1 MKSCKFYSEPKSLK
15 SLIVG
20 VLFTI
25 SLACPQIYGE
35 SGSDSLSLLVVT
47 GGPTLRYHID
57 LVPSSFYT
65 LFEGYDNISWDHA
78 SSDEAAFQSDK
89 LTNYDILVMYNRS
102 DSLSEKSKQ
111 CLKAFVESGKGV
123 VILHHALGSY
133 NDWNWWWQDV
143 VGGKYQM
150 KDAENFSKSDYKLNE
165 NIGAYPVENH
175 PITKAIGS
183 FHLKDETYKKLW
195 ISPKVKVLYKTDNPS
210 SDGPIAWISPYSS
223 SRVVVI
229 QPGHANLAHK
239 NKSYRLLVYNA
250 IIWSGG
256 RSE

>member
-47 GGPTLRYHID
+47 GGSTLRYHID

-65 LFEGYDNISWDHA
+65 LFEGYDNISCDHA

-133 NDWNWWWQDV
+133 NEWKWWWYNV
-143 VGGKYQM
+143 VGAKYQM
-150 KDAENFSKSDYKLNE
+150 KDEEDLPKSKYKLNQT
-165 NIGAYPVENH
+165 IHVTPVKEH
-175 PITKAIGS
+175 TITSAVGD
-183 FHLKDETYKKLW
+183 FTLKDETYQKLW
-195 ISPKVKVLYKTDNPS
+195 ISPDVKLLLKTDNPT
-210 SDGPIAWISPYSS
+210 SDGPIAWIGPYSK
-223 SRVVVI
+223 SRIVVLHS
-229 QPGHANLAHK
+229 GHANSAHK
-239 NKSYRLLVYNA
+239 NAEYRALVYRGIVWA
-250 IIWSGG
+250 GD
-256 RSE
+256 R